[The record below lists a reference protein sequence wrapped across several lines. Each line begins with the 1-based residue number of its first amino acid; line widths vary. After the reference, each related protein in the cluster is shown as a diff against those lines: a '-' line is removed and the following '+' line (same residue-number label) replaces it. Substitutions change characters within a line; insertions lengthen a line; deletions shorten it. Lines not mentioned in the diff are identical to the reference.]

1 MLILTRMPGET
12 IIIGDDIVI
21 TYIRRNG
28 NQAILGFDA
37 PKEINIR
44 RSELPEYKRPDKK

>member
-1 MLILTRMPGET
+1 MPGDK

-21 TYIRRNG
+21 TYIRKHG

-37 PKEINIR
+37 PKEVIIR
-44 RSELPEYKRPDKK
+44 RSELPEYKRPAKK